1 MDNARAPQTFP
12 DRNEG
17 SASEKH
23 SISGWI
29 GWFLL
34 VFGVCVAALSGIVL
48 TRAWFTRDVVNGWV
62 GVLLLLGG
70 TLVAVS
76 GGMRTRVHSRPVAAD
91 EGPPERSDGPYTA
104 DVLPRLGEVLIYK
117 YHLIT
122 EKDLQRAL
130 AKQKEF
136 AGRPLGEILVE
147 MGHITWRDLAKA
159 LEDQFSYG
167 NPWKRK

>member
-1 MDNARAPQTFP
+1 MRAPQTFS
-12 DRNEG
+12 DGNEG
-17 SASEKH
+17 AASGGRGV
-23 SISGWI
+23 SGWI

-34 VFGVCVAALSGIVL
+34 VFGVCIAAVSGIVL
-48 TRAWFTRDVVNGWV
+48 TRAWFAKDVINGWV
-62 GVLLLLGG
+62 GALLLLGG

-104 DVLPRLGEVLIYK
+104 DVLPRLGELLIYK

-130 AKQKEF
+130 AKQREF
-136 AGRPLGEILVE
+136 AGRPLGEILVG
-147 MGHITWRDLAKA
+147 MGRITWRDLAKA
-159 LEDQFSYG
+159 LEDQLSYG